1 MKRWGM
7 MVITILVLLLVLVIT
22 AWGALALQFQL
33 PAGWGRWL
41 ALAGWLALA
50 VLSLYALSKGK
61 NWLLLPQVLGLLVL
75 VGWWSSIAPS
85 NDREWAPDVAKMS
98 YGNVQGSVV
107 TLHNVRDFTWRSE
120 TDFDERWI
128 SQEYDLQTLKSVDMF
143 LSYWMGPV
151 IAHTLVSFG
160 FEDGRHVVFSVEIRK
175 EKHEAFSAIGGF
187 FKEFELSLIAATE
200 QDIVRT
206 RSNARGEDVY
216 MYSVDLSKPAMQSLF
231 LSYVEQGQQLQTTPR
246 FYNTLTA
253 NCTTIVYDMVSKIVD
268 GVPWDWRVLAS
279 GYLAEYVYGLNAL
292 APGHSF
298 KELRQLGYINPRALS
313 QQPGQDFSAL
323 IRQNLPLVK
332 PF

>member
-1 MKRWGM
+1 MKRWGAI
-7 MVITILVLLLVLVIT
+7 VIKILVLLLVLAVA

-33 PAGWGRWL
+33 SAGLGRWL
-41 ALAGWLALA
+41 ALAGWVA
-50 VLSLYALSKGK
+50 VAGLSLYALSKGK
-61 NWLLLPQVLGLLVL
+61 NWLFAPQALGFLVL
-75 VGWWSSIAPS
+75 VVWWSSIAPS
-85 NDREWAPDVAKMS
+85 NDREWAPDVARMS
-98 YGNVQGSVV
+98 YGEVNGSVV
-107 TLHNVRDFTWRSE
+107 TLHNVRDFNWRSE
-120 TDFDERWI
+120 TDFDEHWI
-128 SQEYDLQTLKSVDMF
+128 SQDYDLQTLKSVDMF

-216 MYSVDLSKPAMQSLF
+216 MYSVELAKPAMQALF

-253 NCTTIVYDMVSKIVD
+253 NCTTIVYDMVSRIVD
-268 GVPWDWRVLAS
+268 GIPWDWRVLAS

-298 KELRQLGYINPRALS
+298 QELKQLGYINPRALS
-313 QQPGQDFSAL
+313 QQEEQDFSAL
-323 IRQNLPLVK
+323 IRQDLPLVK

>member
-1 MKRWGM
+1 MKRWGVR
-7 MVITILVLLLVLVIT
+7 VIKILILLLVLMVT
-22 AWGALALQFQL
+22 VWGALALLFQW
-33 PAGWGRWL
+33 PAGAGRWML
-41 ALAGWLALA
+41 VSVWVGMAL
-50 VLSLYALSKGK
+50 LSLYALSNGK
-61 NWLLLPQVLGLLVL
+61 NVFFVPQGLGLVLLL
-75 VGWWSSIAPS
+75 GWWGSIVPS
-85 NDREWAPDVAKMS
+85 NERLWATDVNRMS
-98 YGNVQGSVV
+98 YGEIHGSVV
-107 TLHNVRDFTWRSE
+107 TLHNVRDFNWRSE

-128 SQEYDLQTLKSVDMF
+128 TQDYDLQTLKSVDMF

-175 EKHEAFSAIGGF
+175 ERGEAFSAIGGF

-206 RSNARGEDVY
+206 RSNVRGEDVY
-216 MYSVDLSKPAMQSLF
+216 MYSVELAKPAMQALF
-231 LSYVEQGQQLQTTPR
+231 LSYVEQGRQLQTAPR

-292 APGHSF
+292 APGHTF
-298 KELRQLGYINPRALS
+298 KELQQLGYINPRALAE
-313 QQPGQDFSAL
+313 QPGEDFSAL
-323 IRQNLPLVK
+323 IRRDLPLVG
-332 PF
+332 PI

>member
-1 MKRWGM
+1 MKRWWT
-7 MVITILVLLLVLVIT
+7 MVIKILLLLLVLVVA
-22 AWGALALQFQL
+22 AWGTLAIEFQL
-33 PAGWGRWL
+33 QAGLGRWV
-41 ALAGWLALA
+41 ALAGWLAVA

-61 NWLLLPQVLGLLVL
+61 NWLLVPQALSFLVL

-85 NDREWAPDVAKMS
+85 NDREWAPDVARMS
-98 YGNVQGSVV
+98 HGEVQGSVV

-120 TDFDERWI
+120 TDFDEHWV
-128 SQEYDLQTLKSVDMF
+128 SQDYDLQTLKSVDMF

-175 EKHEAFSAIGGF
+175 EKQESFSAIGGF

-216 MYSVDLSKPAMQSLF
+216 MYSVELSKSAMQALF
-231 LSYVEQGQQLQTTPR
+231 LSYVEQGQRLQTSPR

-298 KELRQLGYINPRALS
+298 KELQQLGYINPRAVM
-313 QQPGQDFSAL
+313 QQPGQDFSGV
-323 IRQNLPLVK
+323 IRQGLPLVK
-332 PF
+332 PL